1 MVFLSPYEIFNYVEG
16 GIWLA
21 VAVALPTKYSSDSK
35 SRKMGLLIAG
45 VGFVAFGIS
54 DFLEATR
61 QAAIPLWL
69 WALKILCGMMLLI
82 GRYTYIGWKNF
93 SVADRFFRLGVI
105 LLVVVAALIFL
116 QAYISR

>member
-82 GRYTYIGWKNF
+82 GRYTYIWLEKLFCGGQIFSSWSDSSCSGCGSNF
-93 SVADRFFRLGVI
+93 SAS
-105 LLVVVAALIFL
+105 
-116 QAYISR
+116 Y